1 MARGAQAIA
10 EGLALGGYQY
20 TTFKSKSEPSKLT
33 RAAIVGG
40 GGKRTQTA
48 IDSGIVLAEAAS
60 WARDLVNEPGG
71 SLTPPE
77 LAKRVAKRS
86 EEHTYELQSL
96 MRISYDVFC
105 LKKKRDLSR
114 QKFPMTNQ
122 L

>member
-1 MARGAQAIA
+1 MPSLLRSLADVGDMARGAQAIA

-40 GGKRTQTA
+40 GGKRTQSA

-71 SLTPPE
+71 S
-77 LAKRVAKRS
+77 
-86 EEHTYELQSL
+86 
-96 MRISYDVFC
+96 
-105 LKKKRDLSR
+105 RDRKSTRLHSSHYCASR
-114 QKFPMTNQ
+114 MPSSARK
-122 L
+122 

>member
-77 LAKRVAKRS
+77 LAKRVARS
-86 EEHTYELQSL
+86 EEHTSELQSL
-96 MRISYDVFC
+96 MRISYAVLC
-105 LKKKRDLSR
+105 LKKK
-114 QKFPMTNQ
+114 K
-122 L
+122 

>member
-71 SLTPPE
+71 SLT
-77 LAKRVAKRS
+77 RS
-86 EEHTYELQSL
+86 EERRVGTECVSTCRTRWAAYH
-96 MRISYDVFC
+96 
-105 LKKKRDLSR
+105 K
-114 QKFPMTNQ
+114 
-122 L
+122 

>member
-77 LAKRVAKRS
+77 LAKGVAKEGERCGF
-86 EEHTYELQSL
+86 EVTVWAE
-96 MRISYDVFC
+96 
-105 LKKKRDLSR
+105 KANKRQGPGGALR
-114 QKFPMTNQ
+114 GTRGER
-122 L
+122 